1 MKYWKG
7 YFREE
12 IQKRRRNRIRF
23 AIFIPQ
29 FAGGDNRNKAFS
41 YVICQELLVQ
51 KAAAADVDA
60 SKANHFYLAQWEH
73 FSS

>member
-12 IQKRRRNRIRF
+12 IQRRRRNRIGF
-23 AIFIPQ
+23 AILIPHV
-29 FAGGDNRNKAFS
+29 ASGDNRNKVFS

-60 SKANHFYLAQWEH
+60 SKANHCYLA
-73 FSS
+73 